1 MIFQKKIL
9 IFFISLNVNNS
20 VSFQIRLLFVIKKNR
35 VAFSFQVVVVVYF
48 LFFFVLQI
56 SERIGELTI

>member
-1 MIFQKKIL
+1 MIFQKFFL

-35 VAFSFQVVVVVYF
+35 VAFSFQVVVVYF
-48 LFFFVLQI
+48 LFFYFFLYYKLA
-56 SERIGELTI
+56 SELVS